1 MLRPMIFRSTAARF
15 AGAGPLSEFFAYP
28 KIAGESR
35 QARLGETAVG
45 ICDCGANRRRILPSR
60 ITKAGADLKNFAL

>member
-35 QARLGETAVG
+35 QPCLGQTAIG
-45 ICDCGANRRRILPSR
+45 ICDYGADRRRILPRR
-60 ITKAGADLKNFAL
+60 ITKAGADLKNFVL